1 MVNYLDRFIHDMGF
15 WYEGD
20 TLAYPLIFSDSTIK
34 YFIMVIERS
43 LEYYDEDSW
52 WRKYDL
58 MMSQID
64 DDM

>member
-1 MVNYLDRFIHDMGF
+1 MERFIHDMGF

-20 TLAYPLIFSDSTIK
+20 TLAYPLIFSDCTIE
-34 YFIMVIERS
+34 YFIMEIERA

-58 MMSQID
+58 AMSQLEEN
-64 DDM
+64 MQA